1 MSKKPLTELQAEALR
16 LMNEEGTNGRHMAR
30 IIGIYH
36 QHYSNIKTGVKPITR
51 TMARRIV
58 KAFNQFS
65 RCVTPRV
72 QDGDGD

>member
-1 MSKKPLTELQAEALR
+1 
-16 LMNEEGTNGRHMAR
+16 MAR

-65 RCVTPRV
+65 KCVTPRV
-72 QDGDGD
+72 NDEEVD

>member
-1 MSKKPLTELQAEALR
+1 MSKKPLTDLQAEALR
-16 LMNEEGTNGRHMAR
+16 LMNEAGTNGRHMAR
-30 IIGIYH
+30 LIGTQH

-65 RCVTPRV
+65 KCVTPRV
-72 QDGDGD
+72 NDEEVD